1 VLNDAPVLIGARGV
15 FDGEEAE
22 RGWGLSVFTIS
33 LTIIAY
39 VRRNTIPKEN
49 RFVVEFI
56 FAANND
62 LYKDYKY
69 NR

>member
-1 VLNDAPVLIGARGV
+1 M

-22 RGWGLSVFTIS
+22 RGWSLSVFTIS

-39 VRRNTIPKEN
+39 VRRNMISEEN
-49 RFVVEFI
+49 RFVVGFVVEFV

-62 LYKDYKY
+62 LYKVEDYKY